1 MRCLLILALLAVAA
15 CQPAMPP
22 AMPLPVRILNVW
34 EAADGALPAE
44 GGAEQWQFVAQA
56 GDQIRLRLRAN
67 DAALA
72 LTAPSGAA
80 LGAGQ
85 QVEAALPESGVYTV
99 TVTGAGRYQLGL
111 GYTDRP
117 HPAAITPT
125 PLPALVGVPTP
136 TAPYYAALG
145 DVVGALSAGGWRDGE
160 LADGAARH
168 VYTFEGQA
176 GVYVTLRLGRLSGA
190 FDPVLT
196 LYGPD
201 GAALA
206 ADDNTGGGRTALL
219 RDIRLPQTG
228 TYSAQVWG
236 DGFAGRYEISLE
248 MAAQAAPL
256 LLTLPP
262 APSPTPLPPLVAPT
276 LAAAYDGARLEDHTP
291 VIGRIERPGAFVR
304 YTLAA
309 QAGDVLTIGVS
320 PAAAGGIQPRL
331 ELYDPAGNLL
341 VSVTAA
347 QSNAGGDA
355 LAAAL
360 PVSATGI
367 YLAFVTAPGG
377 ETGDFI
383 ISYGRGN
390 SREDALRGMAPP
402 DQPLTGSLAR
412 RGLRDVW
419 GLALNAG
426 DVIAAAVQPGDT
438 SLLPTLELVGPSG
451 ALVAQGVFGAGREV
465 VIESALAPVSGL
477 YRLHVA
483 ALGAASSGPYTLV
496 WRIINLAPTATPEPA
511 AAPLLT
517 FDDQVEPGAYRFFP
531 FQGRA
536 GQLIRVRVRASPGS
550 GLDPVAALIGPDGA
564 VIAEG
569 DDWGDDLNPQFTVRL
584 PRDGTYQ
591 VRVSGYL
598 SGGKFEVWVEAL
610 LPLSSG

>member
-1 MRCLLILALLAVAA
+1 MRRLLTLALLALAA
-15 CQPAMPP
+15 CQPAAPMVT
-22 AMPLPVRILNVW
+22 PLPVRVLNAW

-44 GGAEQWQFVAQA
+44 GGAEQWQFIAQA

-72 LTAPSGAA
+72 LTAPDGAA

-85 QVEAALPESGVYTV
+85 EVEATLPESGVYTV

-111 GYTDRP
+111 GYADRP
-117 HPAAITPT
+117 HPAEITPT

-145 DVVGALSAGGWRDGE
+145 AVIGPLPAGEWRDGE

-176 GVYVTLRLGRLSGA
+176 GAYATLRLGRLSGA

-236 DGFAGRYEISLE
+236 DGFAGRYEISLAL
-248 MAAQAAPL
+248 AAQAAPL

-262 APSPTPLPPLVAPT
+262 APSPTPLPPLIAPT

-304 YTLAA
+304 YTLAV

-320 PAAAGGIQPRL
+320 PVSAGGIQPRL
-331 ELYDPAGNLL
+331 ELYDPTGNLL

-360 PVSATGI
+360 PVSVTGI

-426 DVIAAAVQPGDT
+426 DVIAAAVQPGDS
-438 SLLPTLELVGPSG
+438 SLSPTLELVGPSG
-451 ALVAQGVFGAGREV
+451 ALVAQGVTVAGRET

-531 FQGRA
+531 FQGRV
-536 GQLIRVRVRASPGS
+536 GQEIRVRVRASPGS
-550 GLDPVAALIGPDGA
+550 GLDPVAALIGPDGT

-569 DDWGDDLNPQFTVRL
+569 DDLGEDLNPQFTVRL
-584 PRDGTYQ
+584 PQDGTYQ

-598 SGGKFEVWVEAL
+598 SGGRFEVWVEAL

>member
-1 MRCLLILALLAVAA
+1 MRWLLIALLLALAA
-15 CQPAMPP
+15 CQPAGPSGT
-22 AMPLPVRILNVW
+22 PLPVRILNFW
-34 EAADGALPAE
+34 EVAGGTLPTG
-44 GGAEQWQFVAQA
+44 GGADQWQFIAQA
-56 GDQIRLRLRAN
+56 GDAIRLRLRGSEVT
-67 DAALA
+67 LA
-72 LTAPSGAA
+72 LTAPDGAA

-85 QVEAALPESGVYTV
+85 EVEAVVAVDGVYTV
-99 TVTGAGRYQLGL
+99 TVSGAGRYQLGL
-111 GYTDRP
+111 SYTDRP
-117 HPAAITPT
+117 NPAEITPT
-125 PLPALVGVPTP
+125 ALPALVGIPTS

-145 DVVGALSAGGWRDGE
+145 AVVGALPAGGWRDGE

-176 GVYVTLRLGRLSGA
+176 GAYATLRLGRLAGP
-190 FDPVLT
+190 FDPVLA

-201 GAALA
+201 GMALA

-219 RDIRLPQTG
+219 RDIWLPVTG

-248 MAAQAAPL
+248 LAEQPAPL
-256 LLTLPP
+256 LVTLPA
-262 APSPTPLPPLVAPT
+262 APTPTPLPALVAPT

-309 QAGDVLTIGVS
+309 TSGEVLTIGVS
-320 PAAAGGIQPRL
+320 PASAGGLQPRL
-331 ELYDPAGNLL
+331 ELYDPSGSL
-341 VSVTAA
+341 VASVTAA

-402 DQPLTGSLAR
+402 DQPLAGNLAR

-426 DVIAAAVQPGDT
+426 DIIAAAVRPGDF
-438 SLLPTLELVGPSG
+438 SLSPLLELVGPSG
-451 ALVAQGVFGAGREV
+451 ALVAQGVASVGRES
-465 VIESALAPVSGL
+465 VIDSALAPVSGL
-477 YRLHVA
+477 YRLHITSQ
-483 ALGAASSGPYTLV
+483 GAAGSGPYTLV
-496 WRIINLAPTATPEPA
+496 WRIINLAPTPTPAPGV
-511 AAPLLT
+511 APLLT

-536 GQLIRVRVRASPGS
+536 GQEVVVRVRAEPGS
-550 GLDPVAALIGPDGA
+550 DFDPVAALIGLDGT

-569 DDWGDDLNPQFTVRL
+569 DDEGDDLNPQFSARL
-584 PRDGTYQ
+584 PQDGTYQ

-598 SGGKFEVWVEAL
+598 SGGRFELWVEAL
-610 LPLSSG
+610 VPLSPG